1 LRATIFLIF
10 FFDFLFFAGSSP
22 FYCSRSFP
30 YFIGVFSTRYRKR
43 MGNGNV
49 LRVVGR
55 DARGRESTDLARAAR
70 FVREHAT
77 ELGVGAALLG
87 GAILGTLHKN
97 WAVPTEPVNEL
108 DLHMPRPGPAPN
120 VVAKE
125 EISADNPSLP
135 ATAPEV
141 EQAKP
146 KEEWMLEE
154 VQETPPSAFS
164 DPPESAGENSLRDLV
179 NATYAAAKARR
190 AADAA
195 ENIVELEKKRKE
207 RDERIKREKPAR
219 DEAARREQLARDKA
233 FKKAF
238 EEEYVADLKE
248 IEENREEA
256 ALKAAFDFFKVQLK
270 ARPSEEDARALEKAM
285 RELLRTN
292 HVDKR
297 IGDDEEK
304 IAEARTAFELAKAH
318 YKFIQNSKRLSRM
331 SLKLKTFGNNMF
343 GEGMNV
349 RDPLSL
355 GAGPTY
361 GMMPHGGGNRAAA
374 YRRAPLRGFV

>member
-1 LRATIFLIF
+1 
-10 FFDFLFFAGSSP
+10 
-22 FYCSRSFP
+22 
-30 YFIGVFSTRYRKR
+30 
-43 MGNGNV
+43 
-49 LRVVGR
+49 
-55 DARGRESTDLARAAR
+55 
-70 FVREHAT
+70 
-77 ELGVGAALLG
+77 
-87 GAILGTLHKN
+87 
-97 WAVPTEPVNEL
+97 
-108 DLHMPRPGPAPN
+108 MPRPGPAPN

-135 ATAPEV
+135 ATSPEV
-141 EQAKP
+141 EQAEP

-154 VQETPPSAFS
+154 VQAKHETPPSAFS
-164 DPPESAGENSLRDLV
+164 DPPESASENSLFDLV
-179 NATYAAAKARR
+179 NATYAAAKAGR
-190 AADAA
+190 AAVAA
-195 ENIVELEKKRKE
+195 ENKLELEKKRRE
-207 RDERIKREKPAR
+207 REERIKREKPAR
-219 DEAARREQLARDKA
+219 DEEERRQRLARDKA

-248 IEENREEA
+248 IEESREEP
-256 ALKAAFDFFKVQLK
+256 ALKAAFDFFKVQLQ
-270 ARPSEEDARALEKAM
+270 ARPSEKDARALESAM

-292 HVDKR
+292 HADKM
-297 IGDDEEK
+297 IGEDEKK
-304 IAEARTAFELAKAH
+304 IAEARAIIESATAH

-361 GMMPHGGGNRAAA
+361 GMTPHGRGNRAAA

>member
-1 LRATIFLIF
+1 
-10 FFDFLFFAGSSP
+10 
-22 FYCSRSFP
+22 
-30 YFIGVFSTRYRKR
+30 

-97 WAVPTEPVNEL
+97 WAVPTEPVNEF